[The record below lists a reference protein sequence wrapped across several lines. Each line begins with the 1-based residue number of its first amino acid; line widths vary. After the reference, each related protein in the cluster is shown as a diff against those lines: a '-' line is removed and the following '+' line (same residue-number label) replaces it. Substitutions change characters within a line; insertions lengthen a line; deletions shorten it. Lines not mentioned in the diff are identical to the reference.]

1 MRTLKTPIG
10 RQLQRDSAR
19 EREIIRHTLPAPRR
33 RPATPL
39 GQNPTAD
46 QQCSGVADWATY
58 WTNRGLWA
66 DSRGWDRRRHRKF

>member
-33 RPATPL
+33 PATPL
-39 GQNPTAD
+39 GPHPTAD

-58 WTNRGLWA
+58 WTNRGL
-66 DSRGWDRRRHRKF
+66 DLQGPRSRRRHRKF